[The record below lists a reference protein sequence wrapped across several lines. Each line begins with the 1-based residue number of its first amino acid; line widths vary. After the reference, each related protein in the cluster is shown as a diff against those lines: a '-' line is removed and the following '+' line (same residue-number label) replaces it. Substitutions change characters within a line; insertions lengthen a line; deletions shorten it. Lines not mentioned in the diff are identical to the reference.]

1 MNCCVVPK
9 GIEALAG
16 LIATDTNVD
25 CPTVRF
31 VDAKTTPEFKV
42 MLAVPMPALVATPLV
57 PTALLT
63 IATGGEDELHVTSE
77 VTSCVL
83 PSA

>member
-1 MNCCVVPK
+1 MR
-9 GIEALAG
+9 G
-16 LIATDTNVD
+16 LIATDNKVD
-25 CPTVRF
+25 CPTIKL
-31 VDAKTTPEFKV
+31 VDAKTTPTVAV
-42 MLAVPMPALVATPLV
+42 MLAVPMPALVASPLV

-63 IATGGEDELHVTSE
+63 IATGGDDELHVTSK

>member
-1 MNCCVVPK
+1 VNCCVAPA
-9 GIEALAG
+9 GIEVLAG
-16 LIATDTNVD
+16 VIATDTNVD
-25 CPTVRF
+25 CPTIKF
-31 VDAKTTPEFKV
+31 VDAKTAPEVAV
-42 MLAVPMPALVATPLV
+42 MLAVPMPALVASPLV

-63 IATGGEDELHVTSE
+63 IAISGDDELHVTTE